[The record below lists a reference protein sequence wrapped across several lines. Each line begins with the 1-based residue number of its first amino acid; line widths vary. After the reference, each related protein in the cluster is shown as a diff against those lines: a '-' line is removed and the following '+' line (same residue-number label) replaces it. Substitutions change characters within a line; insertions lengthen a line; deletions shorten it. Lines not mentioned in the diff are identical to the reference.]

1 MFKKALAT
9 GLLAVLAIF
18 AAPAAANAYETTD
31 GSDVTAT
38 PGVAVTLSFSG
49 FDANEPTTASA
60 PDAVTLGVVKVV
72 TTFSRPAN
80 ASGVV
85 QYTAAATQ
93 PGTYT
98 ITVTGVSG
106 KVAVGTLTVA
116 PTDSAA
122 GTGAGSGSNGGLPN
136 TGLEAPMLIIWG
148 AAGALALGIALTVVL
163 TIVRRQKASV

>member
-9 GLLAVLAIF
+9 GLLAVLAVF
-18 AAPAAANAYETTD
+18 AVPTTANAYEVTD
-31 GSDVTAT
+31 GPDVSVA
-38 PGVAVTLSFSG
+38 PGVAVSLAFSG

-72 TTFSRPAN
+72 TTASKPAN

-85 QYTAAATQ
+85 TYSAAATQ

-98 ITVTGVSG
+98 ITVTGVTG

-116 PTDSAA
+116 PTDSGA
-122 GTGAGSGSNGGLPN
+122 GSGSGSNGGLPN

>member
-1 MFKKALAT
+1 MFKKVLAT
-9 GLLAVLAIF
+9 GLLAVLAVF
-18 AAPAAANAYETTD
+18 AVPAAANAYEVTD
-31 GSDVTAT
+31 GSDVTVA
-38 PGVAVTLSFSG
+38 PGVAVTLTFSG

-72 TTFSRPAN
+72 TTFSRPADS
-80 ASGVV
+80 AGVV
-85 QYTAAATQ
+85 KYTASATQ

-116 PTDSAA
+116 PTDS
-122 GTGAGSGSNGGLPN
+122 GAGSGSNGALPN
-136 TGLEAPMLIIWG
+136 TGLETPMLIIWG

>member
-38 PGVAVTLSFSG
+38 PGVAVTLTFSG

-85 QYTAAATQ
+85 TYTAAATQ

-106 KVAVGTLTVA
+106 KVAVGTLTIVPA
-116 PTDSAA
+116 DSAS
-122 GTGAGSGSNGGLPN
+122 GTGSGSTGGLPN

-148 AAGALALGIALTVVL
+148 SAGALALGIALTVVM

>member
-1 MFKKALAT
+1 MFKKILAT
-9 GLLAVLAIF
+9 GLLAVLAVF
-18 AAPAAANAYETTD
+18 AVPAAANAYEVTD
-31 GSDVTAT
+31 GSDVTVA
-38 PGVAVTLSFSG
+38 PGVAVTLTFSG

-72 TTFSRPAN
+72 TTFSRPADS
-80 ASGVV
+80 AGVV
-85 QYTAAATQ
+85 KYTASATQ

-116 PTDSAA
+116 PTDS
-122 GTGAGSGSNGGLPN
+122 GAGSGSGSNGALPN
-136 TGLEAPMLIIWG
+136 TGLETPMLIIWG